1 MSGSSDRPGD
11 RPGNKSGDATGD
23 RGAARPNERLATP
36 PLRPSLQ
43 RALMQQRQR
52 VEPTYD
58 DPAPYPAPVASARV
72 PRADLPPPFDPYGY
86 DQYPE
91 PYDDSGGSAHYG
103 YGSQPN
109 RSYNDDVDEPR
120 TGPPVRVPV
129 SLPSNDPATYEPSAY
144 EASTYD
150 ASQAPPSRH
159 TGFAEPQQTGALDT
173 AQRAPVSRR
182 LDDAGTRVQRPPA
195 PTMESL
201 PTPRPEPLAADK
213 FAADEMFAPSRRGAK
228 QRQAGAPIVPAG
240 SVTGRSLTLVISIM
254 CFLACL
260 TAGAVYMMNQSA
272 AAWMRDIAS
281 EITVQIEAKD
291 KVDPE
296 KQLRDVSQ
304 FLARQPGIRNVRP
317 LSVTDSAQLL
327 EPWLGQS
334 DALKSLPIPRLI
346 AIEIDRAQPP
356 DLAQIRTQM
365 TAQFKGVSLDDHR
378 HWQQQIRTVTRSFAL
393 GGLAILML
401 VGAATTAII
410 VSATRSALAAN
421 REIVEVLHFVG
432 ATDKFIA
439 REFEK
444 HFLRLGIRAGLVGA
458 ISAML
463 VFLALPFVMELL
475 GGGTVTIAEIRRM
488 IGTGTLDVAG
498 YVLLG
503 IVVFV
508 ISALCMLTSRIGVY
522 GILHTQR

>member
-1 MSGSSDRPGD
+1 MSGSSDRPGV
-11 RPGNKSGDATGD
+11 
-23 RGAARPNERLATP
+23 P

-43 RALMQQRQR
+43 RALQQQRLRAGQMSH
-52 VEPTYD
+52 E
-58 DPAPYPAPVASARV
+58 AYPANPPQDSYYQPVPDQPATGG
-72 PRADLPPPFDPYGY
+72 ADYDPYGY
-86 DQYPE
+86 DQFPDTFDAGEQSNAAYAE
-91 PYDDSGGSAHYG
+91 PYGHDLG
-103 YGSQPN
+103 
-109 RSYNDDVDEPR
+109 EPR
-120 TGPPVRVPV
+120 TGAPGREPASTRSNQQHSIVASHPIPSLEASRPSGPRPGPSSARSPEPPRGDASNYDAPRTGVERGTA
-129 SLPSNDPATYEPSAY
+129 SLP
-144 EASTYD
+144 
-150 ASQAPPSRH
+150 
-159 TGFAEPQQTGALDT
+159 PQTLNELSSGDEMY
-173 AQRAPVSRR
+173 
-182 LDDAGTRVQRPPA
+182 A
-195 PTMESL
+195 PT
-201 PTPRPEPLAADK
+201 
-213 FAADEMFAPSRRGAK
+213 RRGAK
-228 QRQAGAPIVPAG
+228 RRQSGAPIVPAG

-281 EITVQIEAKD
+281 EVTVQIEAKD
-291 KVDPE
+291 KTDPE

-304 FLARQPGIRNVRP
+304 FLARQPGVRNVRP
-317 LSVTDSAQLL
+317 LSVADSAQLL

-346 AIEIDRAQPP
+346 ALEVDRLQPP
-356 DLAQIRTQM
+356 DLIQMRAQLS
-365 TAQFKGVSLDDHR
+365 AQFKGVSLDDHR

-444 HFLRLGIRAGLVGA
+444 HFLSLGIRAGLVGA
-458 ISAML
+458 LSAML
-463 VFLALPFVMELL
+463 VFAALPLVMELL
-475 GGGTVTIAEIRRM
+475 GGGSVTVAEINRM
-488 IGTGTLDVAG
+488 IGSGTLDAAG
-498 YVLLG
+498 YILLG
-503 IVVFV
+503 IVVVV
-508 ISALCMLTSRIGVY
+508 ISSLCMLTSRIGVY